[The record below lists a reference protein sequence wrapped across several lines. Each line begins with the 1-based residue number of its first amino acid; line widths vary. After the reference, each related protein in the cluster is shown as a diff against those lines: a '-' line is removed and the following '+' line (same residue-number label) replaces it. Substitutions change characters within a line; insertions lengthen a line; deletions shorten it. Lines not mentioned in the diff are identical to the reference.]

1 MLTKKYF
8 LLIPSAFGCRADER
22 EGDIN
27 CNGFHKG
34 SNHFESLKRYNSV
47 SHTTRAR
54 IQVHI
59 IISEAHV
66 IRSIINHQREG
77 TRRPIA
83 PKELYIS
90 EST

>member
-8 LLIPSAFGCRADER
+8 LLIPSVFGYRAEER

-27 CNGFHKG
+27 CNGFHRG
-34 SNHFESLKRYNSV
+34 SNHFESLKRYNNKSQI
-47 SHTTRAR
+47 TTDGTRV
-54 IQVHI
+54 QI

-66 IRSIINHQREG
+66 IRSIIKHQREG
-77 TRRPIA
+77 IRRPIA